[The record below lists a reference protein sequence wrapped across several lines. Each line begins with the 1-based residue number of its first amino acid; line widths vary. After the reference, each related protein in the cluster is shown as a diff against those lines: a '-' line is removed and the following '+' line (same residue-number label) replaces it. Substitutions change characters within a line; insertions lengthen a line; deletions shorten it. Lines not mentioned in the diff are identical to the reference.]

1 MKTQIKHTADGTPY
15 TEIQKPFDAEWVKE
29 QLRGGNP
36 VLCAVET
43 NVGERVVLVHA
54 YTCGDT
60 PLFAALSDE
69 HENEPTTGG
78 YSSHIMNY
86 IRCSDFLGIVI
97 NLPALPK
104 HPENK
109 DINLIL
115 QYWANGLIPHG
126 DFKMLRVF
134 YDEERNLL
142 PKSLWKY
149 KVFKDLMVAVN
160 PFEIGRYVDLY
171 AEIESLEAEGEKI
184 TITHCEDSQ
193 GNKHEVAII
202 ED

>member
-29 QLRGGNP
+29 QLKMGMP
-36 VLCAVET
+36 VVAVSKRNENLYLYEIAPSKMT
-43 NVGERVVLVHA
+43 HA
-54 YTCGDT
+54 GKIIDSFYAASFGMPRYEDDFNYTI
-60 PLFAALSDE
+60 A
-69 HENEPTTGG
+69 
-78 YSSHIMNY
+78 
-86 IRCSDFLGIVI
+86 

-104 HPENK
+104 HPENT